1 MEFTAELTVRAELDV
16 YALVEAEPYQIQWLL
31 HGALFLTRH
40 LCITALHFHQMLS
53 FKMGA
58 EPVGAEFGLTSEAPC
73 NYNCLLDFIYELIFF
88 ILEVIPTISLKKTLC
103 FSLALLGLGT

>member
-58 EPVGAEFGLTSEAPC
+58 EPVGAEFGVTSEAPC

-88 ILEVIPTISLKKTLC
+88 ILEVIYQHLV
-103 FSLALLGLGT
+103 